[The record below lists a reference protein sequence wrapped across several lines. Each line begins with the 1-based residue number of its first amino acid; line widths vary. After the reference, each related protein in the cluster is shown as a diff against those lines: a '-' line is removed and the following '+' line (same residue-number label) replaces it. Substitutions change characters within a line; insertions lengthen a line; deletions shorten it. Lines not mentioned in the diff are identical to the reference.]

1 MKNIDIK
8 DLKFNLLPKD
18 VRLKAL
24 KPTFYN
30 PFEVSKEELDKL
42 PMLNPFSMQL
52 LGNWDDGE
60 HIAHEIMSLK
70 IYRKLIVKDGNVVK
84 VWKVND
90 NNQYELVEPRTDG
103 TWDVDLF

>member
-42 PMLNPFSMQL
+42 PMLNPFF
-52 LGNWDDGE
+52 NA
-60 HIAHEIMSLK
+60 IT
-70 IYRKLIVKDGNVVK
+70 R
-84 VWKVND
+84 
-90 NNQYELVEPRTDG
+90 
-103 TWDVDLF
+103 